1 MKTDTLLL
9 EKWWDEL
16 TDEEF
21 QDIFRMNKKTVIDLQ
36 AEIDYSE
43 NVYEDRT
50 DPVLL
55 TCLWYLGNTKPL
67 EEAEELFNMKDI
79 ETAIQQYL
87 LKILQLGSVYI
98 LWPALDEMKLIENGF
113 AKEYKFPGV
122 VGVIGSLHIETNAS
136 EQSDA
141 ELYYNEVMEKHSI
154 ILQVV
159 CDSNCI
165 LRDVCVGCPGGKSIK
180 EIFETSP
187 LYAYVVGEDSVL
199 SKNEFHLLGGTE
211 LPQLDS
217 LLTPYKFISEERI
230 TEQQYQYNLLHES
243 VMNVVEKTFRCL
255 ENRFPRLTT
264 IEKPE
269 FASLITSCVC
279 VLHNFTLVH
288 NDCCELYSM

>member
-16 TDEEF
+16 TEEEF
-21 QDIFRMNKKTVIDLQ
+21 QEIFRMNKKTVVGLQ

-43 NVYEDRT
+43 NIYEDRI

-55 TCLWYLGNTKPL
+55 ACLWYLGNTKPL
-67 EEAEELFNMKDI
+67 EEAEQLFNMKDI

-87 LKILQLGSVYI
+87 VKLLQLGSVYI
-98 LWPALDEMKLIENGF
+98 LWPSLDEMKLIENSF
-113 AKEYKFPGV
+113 ANQFKFPGV
-122 VGVIGSLHIETNAS
+122 VGVIGSLHIETNVS
-136 EQSDA
+136 DQSDA
-141 ELYYNEVMEKHSI
+141 ELYHNEVMEKHSI

-159 CDSNCI
+159 CDSNCM
-165 LRDVCVGCPGGKSIK
+165 LRDVCVGCPGGQNIK
-180 EIFETSP
+180 EILETSP
-187 LYAYVVGEDSVL
+187 LYMCLAGEDSEL
-199 SKNEFHLLGGTE
+199 CKNEFHLLGGTE

-217 LLTPYKFISEERI
+217 LLTPYKFMAGERI

-243 VMNVVEKTFRCL
+243 VMSVVEKTFRYL

-269 FASLITSCVC
+269 FASLISSCVC
-279 VLHNFTLVH
+279 ILHNFTRVH
-288 NDCCELYSM
+288 NDSCELYV